1 MKRLKK
7 GCYNRLASAHNLT
20 RSSISKWPQER
31 RVREL
36 ALLDAGATP
45 AIANRLAELQ
55 KLCYQASVLTKN
67 PVTLHSHGSYH
78 FNVYSSNGDQ
88 YVDVFTTE
96 LTTIENLDAA
106 IARVKELIDEVLAVD

>member
-7 GCYNRLASAHNLT
+7 GCYNRLAAAHDLT

-55 KLCYQASVLTKN
+55 KLCYQASVVTKT
-67 PVTLHSHGSYH
+67 PVTLYSYTDCH
-78 FNVYSSNGDQ
+78 FNVHQMRGDE
-88 YVDVFTTE
+88 YIDLFKTE
-96 LTTIENLDAA
+96 LTTVENLDTA
-106 IARVKELIDEVLAVD
+106 IERVKGLIDEVFAVD

>member
-7 GCYNRLASAHNLT
+7 GCYNRLAAAHNLT

-55 KLCYQASVLTKN
+55 KLCYQACVLTKTSVVLN
-67 PVTLHSHGSYH
+67 AYMHHHFDVYQTHGDEYILLC
-78 FNVYSSNGDQ
+78 Q
-88 YVDVFTTE
+88 PE
-96 LTTIENLDAA
+96 LTTIENLDTA
-106 IARVKELIDEVLAVD
+106 IERVKGLINEVFAVD

>member
-7 GCYNRLASAHNLT
+7 GCYNRLAAAHDLT

-31 RVREL
+31 RSREL

-67 PVTLHSHGSYH
+67 PVTLHSHS
-78 FNVYSSNGDQ
+78 
-88 YVDVFTTE
+88 
-96 LTTIENLDAA
+96 IE
-106 IARVKELIDEVLAVD
+106 RVKELIDEVFAVDLLFETCAEA